1 MEYACFTS
9 ITNLHGEE
17 PHNKKHN
24 QMKNMRG
31 LLLKKWVEVLCLL
44 RGMAWC
50 NSAFAVDL
58 IVSGIT
64 NPTAAKVTYTLQGVS
79 GDFQYWKHST
89 PEYYIYYS
97 LSAREWIISNTSTT
111 GGTWYFYSF
120 SELYSP
126 AGLTYTLSS
135 GVGTVVVNE
144 EVAVPNIN
152 IKVGAYTFSTG
163 SVTTQYYNNINFGS
177 LEVASGTRAKSYT
190 VENTGNATLTL
201 SGASPYFTI
210 TGTNAS
216 DFSVS
221 TTPSNSILASVTT
234 TFGIT
239 FDPRAARTRTA
250 IVTVLSNDVNKP
262 TYTFA
267 IQGEGVNPRNLVVSN
282 ITAPSAANGTYIY
295 QGILNEFQY
304 WKHSTQN
311 YYIYNSK
318 LNGIDPVWYIDIDQ
332 SADLYTPSSYNFY
345 SQTDYVSPVSVSSW
359 TNSGGNSGTPTIQ
372 YTEPEINVTGN
383 SVNIISGDASPSL
396 FDYTD
401 LGWVVSGSISKTFTI
416 QNTEISTLNLTGT
429 SPYIAF
435 SGTDASQFSI
445 TSAPSA
451 TIAAGAS
458 TTFGVT
464 FTPSSKTLGAR
475 TATLS
480 ITNDDTNENPYTFL
494 VQSGVGVLPVITTQ
508 ATTTIG
514 TTNAIGNGNITTLG
528 SPNPTSYG
536 ICYGATSN
544 PDVTGSKVDKGT
556 TSASGAFTAQLT
568 GLSLETTYHTR
579 AFATNNVGTVYGSEE
594 DFTTTASM
602 TEPGNTLNFDGYDEN
617 AAKPQENLKLA
628 RKQTDKAYQAI
639 VKHIDALNEVNGE
652 TNYVGFVG
660 ELNQRIANYNNLLA
674 QRQGRN
680 AKDKGNDD
688 NNTENK

>member
-239 FDPRAARTRTA
+239 FDPRAAGTRTA

-267 IQGEGVNPRNLVVSN
+267 IQGEGVNPQKPGSFEYYCHHLLPTERIFIRESLTNSS
-282 ITAPSAANGTYIY
+282 IG
-295 QGILNEFQY
+295 
-304 WKHSTQN
+304 KHSTQN

-345 SQTDYVSPVSVSSW
+345 SQ
-359 TNSGGNSGTPTIQ
+359 NRLC
-372 YTEPEINVTGN
+372 VTG
-383 SVNIISGDASPSL
+383 
-396 FDYTD
+396 
-401 LGWVVSGSISKTFTI
+401 
-416 QNTEISTLNLTGT
+416 
-429 SPYIAF
+429 
-435 SGTDASQFSI
+435 
-445 TSAPSA
+445 
-451 TIAAGAS
+451 
-458 TTFGVT
+458 
-464 FTPSSKTLGAR
+464 
-475 TATLS
+475 
-480 ITNDDTNENPYTFL
+480 
-494 VQSGVGVLPVITTQ
+494 
-508 ATTTIG
+508 
-514 TTNAIGNGNITTLG
+514 
-528 SPNPTSYG
+528 
-536 ICYGATSN
+536 
-544 PDVTGSKVDKGT
+544 
-556 TSASGAFTAQLT
+556 
-568 GLSLETTYHTR
+568 
-579 AFATNNVGTVYGSEE
+579 
-594 DFTTTASM
+594 
-602 TEPGNTLNFDGYDEN
+602 
-617 AAKPQENLKLA
+617 
-628 RKQTDKAYQAI
+628 
-639 VKHIDALNEVNGE
+639 
-652 TNYVGFVG
+652 
-660 ELNQRIANYNNLLA
+660 
-674 QRQGRN
+674 
-680 AKDKGNDD
+680 
-688 NNTENK
+688 